1 MRKAGYD
8 RVGIMD
14 PTAFNQDQVQLQP
27 GRVVNYIYRALSE
40 MHFKDTILLPYNFE

>member
-14 PTAFNQDQVQLQP
+14 LAAINQDQVQLQP
-27 GRVVNYIYRALSE
+27 GRVVNYIYSPAPTRESSE
-40 MHFKDTILLPYNFE
+40 LHL